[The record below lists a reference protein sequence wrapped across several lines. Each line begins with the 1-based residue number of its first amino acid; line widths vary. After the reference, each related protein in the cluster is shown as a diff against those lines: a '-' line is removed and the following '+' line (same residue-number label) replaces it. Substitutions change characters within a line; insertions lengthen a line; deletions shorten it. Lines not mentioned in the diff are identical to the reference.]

1 MKLLPAVLAVVLIA
15 CTGAAHAQSLPKPKE
30 FYFDEDRAAAPIMV
44 VKGEGEALAEQ
55 LLRER
60 ERGRNKIEAT
70 AQLAHVAMTSNRV
83 ELGESLYQ
91 QAVDATSDNS
101 RTGRAVR
108 WNYGWDLYR
117 SGKPEAALAQWS
129 EAINGLGGPSW
140 IPPTLAVALWKLG
153 RRSDAVEWYAAA
165 VRTYPRR
172 WTSATSSSE
181 ILPQWRQQDREVLA
195 EVHTAWQ
202 ANPPAWP

>member
-1 MKLLPAVLAVVLIA
+1 MKLLPAALAVVLVA
-15 CTGAAHAQSLPKPKE
+15 CVGVAQAQSLPKPKE
-30 FYFDEDRAAAPIMV
+30 FYFDEDRAAAPIV
-44 VKGEGEALAEQ
+44 VVEGEGEALAEK

-70 AQLAHVAMTSNRV
+70 AQLAHVAMSSDRI
-83 ELGESLYQ
+83 ELGQTLYE
-91 QAVDATSDNS
+91 QAVAATSDNS

-117 SGKPEAALAQWS
+117 SGKPAAALAQWS

-140 IPPTLAVALWKLG
+140 IPPTLAVALWKLD
-153 RRSDAVEWYAAA
+153 RRGEAVEWYAAS

-172 WTSATSSSE
+172 WHSATSSNE
-181 ILPQWRQQDREVLA
+181 VLPHWRQEDRDLLA
-195 EVHTAWQ
+195 DIHDAWQ

>member
-1 MKLLPAVLAVVLIA
+1 MKLLPAALAVVLVA
-15 CTGAAHAQSLPKPKE
+15 CVGVAQAQSLPKPKE
-30 FYFDEDRAAAPIMV
+30 FYFDEDRAAAPIV
-44 VKGEGEALAEQ
+44 VVEGEGEALAEK

-70 AQLAHVAMTSNRV
+70 AQLAHVAMKSDRV
-83 ELGESLYQ
+83 ELGETLYE
-91 QAVDATSDNS
+91 QAVEATSDNS

-140 IPPTLAVALWKLG
+140 IPPTLAAALWKLE
-153 RRSDAVEWYAAA
+153 RRSEAVEWYAAA
-165 VRTYPRR
+165 VRTYPRG
-172 WTSATSSSE
+172 WNSATSSNE
-181 ILPQWRQQDREVLA
+181 MLPQWRQEDRDLLA
-195 EVHTAWQ
+195 EIHAAWQ
-202 ANPPAWP
+202 ARPPAWP

>member
-1 MKLLPAVLAVVLIA
+1 MNVLRASLAAVLVA
-15 CTGAAHAQSLPKPKE
+15 CVGVAHGQELPKPKE
-30 FYFDEDRAAAPIMV
+30 FYFDEDRAAAPIV
-44 VKGEGEALAEQ
+44 VVEGEGEALAEK

-70 AQLAHVAMTSNRV
+70 AQLAHVAMNSDRV
-83 ELGESLYQ
+83 ELGETLYQ

-108 WNYGWDLYR
+108 WNFGWDLYR
-117 SGKPEAALAQWS
+117 VGKPERALTQWS

-140 IPPTLAVALWKLG
+140 IPPTLAVALWKLD
-153 RRSDAVEWYAAA
+153 RRSEAVEWYAAA

-172 WTSATSSSE
+172 WTSATSSSQ
-181 ILPQWRQQDREVLA
+181 ILPQWRQEDRDLLA
-195 EVHTAWQ
+195 EIHAAWQ

>member
-1 MKLLPAVLAVVLIA
+1 MKLLPAALAVVLVL

-30 FYFDEDRAAAPIMV
+30 FYFDEDLAAAPIV
-44 VKGEGEALAEQ
+44 VVEGEGEALAEK

-70 AQLAHVAMTSNRV
+70 AQLAHVAMNSNRV
-83 ELGESLYQ
+83 ELGQTLYQ
-91 QAVDATSDNS
+91 QAVAATSDNS

-108 WNYGWDLYR
+108 WNYGWDLYHG
-117 SGKPEAALAQWS
+117 GKPEAALTQWG

-153 RRSDAVEWYAAA
+153 RRGEAVEWYAAA

-181 ILPQWRQQDREVLA
+181 ILPQWRQEDRDLLA
-195 EVHTAWQ
+195 DIHDAWQ